1 MIQLNLFNLGGG
13 RSVFGFNFVHKFV
26 ERMSSNS
33 SAISGVSGIS
43 GFSDDSLD
51 DDDEEN
57 NDSNGNNDLLLVFP
71 QEELVTNSHI
81 CLRFY

>member
-1 MIQLNLFNLGGG
+1 MLIELTPGGG

-51 DDDEEN
+51 DDDEN
-57 NDSNGNNDLLLVFP
+57 DDSNGINDFSSCVL
-71 QEELVTNSHI
+71 
-81 CLRFY
+81 